1 MFNSL
6 APLSDASVNHL
17 IQLLHLRI
25 WHIEGPPPNYSTSSL
40 PLVFPPLT
48 ESTLGE
54 GAARGWLSFLGHLEG
69 NASTMQG
76 VTPLSRV
83 KDSLTSLNI
92 NDFSYPIIDVSFT
105 TPIQIFRNL
114 VQLWVGVYCPGGE
127 EGGQCTF
134 RLDGDEVAKL
144 AMPLPQLKSLS
155 LGIPCPKNICATTVA
170 SLLPISVHC
179 IELEDLAIHFNT
191 TSIVDDFGNISK
203 DPKFRE
209 LRSLPRCTLSYS
221 LTQRC
226 FTWNSGNNKFFS
238 EFTQPGNRVERGE
251 AS

>member
-1 MFNSL
+1 
-6 APLSDASVNHL
+6 
-17 IQLLHLRI
+17 
-25 WHIEGPPPNYSTSSL
+25 
-40 PLVFPPLT
+40 
-48 ESTLGE
+48 
-54 GAARGWLSFLGHLEG
+54 
-69 NASTMQG
+69 MQG

-127 EGGQCTF
+127 EGGQWTF
-134 RLDGDEVAKL
+134 RLDDDEVAKL
-144 AMPLPQLKSLS
+144 AMALPQLKSLS

-209 LRSLPRCTLSYS
+209 LRSLPRCTLLYS